1 MLGTFSRIRTP
12 SSVRGSLRRHT
23 VPQKRRNTPAALG
36 SWAGRASGVGLFCLA
51 WTLREN
57 LCGVDNRGAHA
68 TTIHPSISLSWENL
82 RWDRHPG
89 LPAALRPWRFLS
101 SSSRRKPSRLYESL
115 HRACVWWP
123 WLMTNTIRTSYQKV
137 ARSLTWRPKYHA
149 EEHAHHHA
157 DGQRSLLRV
166 L

>member
-57 LCGVDNRGAHA
+57 LCGVGNRGAHA
-68 TTIHPSISLSWENL
+68 TTIHPSISLSWEIVTPACLLPSARDVSFPVPAGENL
-82 RWDRHPG
+82 PVYTS
-89 LPAALRPWRFLS
+89 PCIV
-101 SSSRRKPSRLYESL
+101 
-115 HRACVWWP
+115 RACVWWP